1 MAFKKGNAWGVK
13 SKLEGIQ
20 MSNRHHV
27 CLDCRYHQTEI
38 YKVCPECD
46 SKNRQYFMSDA
57 EFYRGMTLITLQTAG
72 SISNLRF
79 QPRYELNVNGRLIAT
94 YVADAEYRKDGV
106 VIFEDT
112 KPSKFM
118 DKSAELKIKLFE
130 AIYNVVVTIP
140 QRKSGNRT

>member
-20 MSNRHHV
+20 RSNRHHV
-27 CLDCRYHQTEI
+27 CLDCRCHQTGI
-38 YKVCPECD
+38 YKVCPECG

-57 EFYRGMTLITLQTAG
+57 EFHRGMTLITLQTAG

-118 DKSAELKIKLFE
+118 DKGAELKIKLFE